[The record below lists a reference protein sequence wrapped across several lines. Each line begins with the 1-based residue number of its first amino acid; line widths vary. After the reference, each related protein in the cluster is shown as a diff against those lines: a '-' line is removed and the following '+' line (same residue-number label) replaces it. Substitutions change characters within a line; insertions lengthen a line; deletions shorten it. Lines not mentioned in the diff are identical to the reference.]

1 MDLVKDPVCL
11 WSWWNGFLPGG
22 RFNNL
27 HYSNGGLPLWLVV
40 NVMDLVKDPACLW
53 SWWNGFLPGRRF
65 NNLHYSNGR
74 QRPKTKN

>member
-27 HYSNGGLPLWLVV
+27 HYSNG
-40 NVMDLVKDPACLW
+40 
-53 SWWNGFLPGRRF
+53 
-65 NNLHYSNGR
+65 R